1 MDTQLVGLAFSPA
14 IKTSICPEI
23 LSVAARMKQGRMPA
37 SLARSPRLRV
47 CDGVRDRPEKMD
59 SQIGRG
65 GGVEAGHGED
75 KAWAQRRSGWL
86 SVQQRCLQSRWPGA
100 GFTN

>member
-23 LSVAARMKQGRMPA
+23 LSVAARMKHGRMPA

-47 CDGVRDRPEKMD
+47 IAQKRWTVKSD
-59 SQIGRG
+59 
-65 GGVEAGHGED
+65 VEAVSKQDTARTKLGHKGVVD
-75 KAWAQRRSGWL
+75 G
-86 SVQQRCLQSRWPGA
+86 
-100 GFTN
+100 